1 MNRFI
6 ALFIPS
12 FLALLVSV
20 PAFAGSIVKINVP
33 EPASLALVAAGVGG
47 VALYRRLRK

>member
-1 MNRFI
+1 MNHFI
-6 ALFIPS
+6 TLFVPS

-20 PAFAGSIVKINVP
+20 PAFAGSVERMNVP
-33 EPASLALVAAGVGG
+33 EPASLALVAVGVGG